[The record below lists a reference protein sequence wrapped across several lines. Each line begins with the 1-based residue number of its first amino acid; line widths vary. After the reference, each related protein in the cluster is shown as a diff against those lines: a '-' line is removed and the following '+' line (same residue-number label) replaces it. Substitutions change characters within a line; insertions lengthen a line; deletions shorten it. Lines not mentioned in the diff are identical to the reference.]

1 MNFLAKL
8 SKLIIRFM
16 PFIILIV
23 AVIAF
28 FVPQSFL
35 WASNRLPL
43 FVGIVMFGM
52 GMTIR
57 FNDFKIVF
65 SRPKDVLIGTLLQFT
80 IMPIL
85 AFVLVKLFQLPPEL
99 ALGVILV
106 GACPGGTSSNVMTYV
121 AKGDVALS
129 VGITLVST
137 LLAPIVTPFL
147 TWILANSWFEI
158 SFGQML
164 FSIVQVVIIPIL
176 MGLYFQHALGRY
188 ATKIDDLILPIV
200 SVLALIFIAGG
211 AVAANVGKLMTA
223 GILVGAVVILHNL
236 LGYAIGY
243 FAAKKLGFN
252 LAKQKALA
260 IEVGMQNSSLST
272 SLAITNFTLETVLPS
287 AIFNVWHNISGP
299 ILAHILSHKE
309 EKLPKL

>member
-52 GMTIR
+52 GMAIR

-106 GACPGGTSSNVMTYV
+106 GA
-121 AKGDVALS
+121 
-129 VGITLVST
+129 
-137 LLAPIVTPFL
+137 
-147 TWILANSWFEI
+147 
-158 SFGQML
+158 
-164 FSIVQVVIIPIL
+164 
-176 MGLYFQHALGRY
+176 
-188 ATKIDDLILPIV
+188 
-200 SVLALIFIAGG
+200 
-211 AVAANVGKLMTA
+211 
-223 GILVGAVVILHNL
+223 
-236 LGYAIGY
+236 
-243 FAAKKLGFN
+243 
-252 LAKQKALA
+252 
-260 IEVGMQNSSLST
+260 
-272 SLAITNFTLETVLPS
+272 
-287 AIFNVWHNISGP
+287 
-299 ILAHILSHKE
+299 
-309 EKLPKL
+309 